1 VWLCDFRGLDLV
13 NLRVLSTSGSESEQ
27 KNATTVLKLLEKGRH
42 WFVRLPS
49 LAISYDAD
57 VMTHNRVLVVLL
69 LSNVIVNES
78 LPIFLDSVLGGGVS
92 AVILSTTLIVLFGEV
107 LPQAV
112 CARYGLRIGAKC
124 APFVLALMYA
134 EFPIAWPIA
143 KLLDWLLGTSHGIAY
158 KKAELKTFVGLHRH
172 IGSDTLNEDEVTI
185 ISAVLEL
192 SDKPLS
198 LIMTPIEFVYSL
210 SADVKLDQAAV
221 DEVTF
226 SPTFLHRIFLLTKS
240 LS

>member
-1 VWLCDFRGLDLV
+1 
-13 NLRVLSTSGSESEQ
+13 
-27 KNATTVLKLLEKGRH
+27 
-42 WFVRLPS
+42 
-49 LAISYDAD
+49 
-57 VMTHNRVLVVLL
+57 MLVVLL

-112 CARYGLRIGAKC
+112 CARYGLSIGARC

-185 ISAVLEL
+185 ISAVLGAY
-192 SDKPLS
+192 
-198 LIMTPIEFVYSL
+198 LISRDGSWTEGAYHDRTV
-210 SADVKLDQAAV
+210 
-221 DEVTF
+221 
-226 SPTFLHRIFLLTKS
+226 R
-240 LS
+240 